1 MIAVRPPDDLDIT
14 FLIIAA
20 AIALIGLVALAAAV
34 LCDDPEVLP
43 EFDDLETPTSPRS
56 LR

>member
-14 FLIIAA
+14 FLVIAA

-34 LCDDPEVLP
+34 LCDDPEGLP
-43 EFDDLETPTSPRS
+43 EFDDLDDGRSPRS